1 MALLLATCTCAAYA
15 TWHQGGIIARGSRSA
30 ASTSSLPL
38 VTLRL
43 PVKLGV
49 IRMLEQEDEG
59 SSSGSSSSSSS
70 SSSDGGVAVAVVESG
85 SSRNS
90 KQEETTASED
100 WSGFLLR
107 ERYTKLR
114 DIALT
119 ISVRRTIDEAELAL
133 KLADDFNSDPSILQD
148 IDFKSLIRRVE
159 RDLAGNNAEV
169 AASKLMDASELKT
182 LEQRQRKA
190 LDALQRVQPEIL
202 AQTAE
207 GAVETAVP
215 KIRRVISKAR
225 ELPLTIELPAAI
237 APEGALNFSL
247 ALNESKNV
255 AASVKEV
262 WQRLNGADVERDLE
276 LVSLQRETKALLA
289 LRAEVRCVLAD
300 ADGCGRMGCGV
311 GWDARDTACECVRQ
325 LSTRAALSRP
335 PSFARPTSS
344 RARPGHLRALLRAP
358 PSALA
363 APPHHASAP
372 SFLSL
377 PLSLPP
383 SRHWG
388 FSCCRRCCASQA
400 TKLRSGI
407 RLVQRQKELKSAYLV
422 RFGESADLLGETL
435 RADSSIAKLETELSL
450 KAALLEME
458 RIYITL
464 ESELSVTSTLVDQL
478 LQAVERYGGMESS
491 LRGMVGMV
499 QKEMHAN
506 VNSTELEV
514 LERDISLLLLQLGLT
529 AADSTTE
536 AFSWSRTREQIS
548 VNLNKA
554 GEGLAFYV
562 RGTQLVGQ
570 DLQLV
575 VSMLSRAVVQGYT
588 LRAREVKLL
597 RRIGKDL
604 LTIIPFIIIL
614 IIPLSPL
621 GHVLVFSFIQR
632 FFPDFFPSQFTES
645 RQNIMS
651 MYSSITA
658 PSEEPWGPE
667 FGLAAVSVAQSQQ
680 LQDEQ
685 QRAAEA
691 EVEGAAAEGADKE
704 A

>member
-1 MALLLATCTCAAYA
+1 MRETHGNANASGGSAHEPRSLARPASPGPPRPARALATCEPCF
-15 TWHQGGIIARGSRSA
+15 
-30 ASTSSLPL
+30 
-38 VTLRL
+38 VRL
-43 PVKLGV
+43 P
-49 IRMLEQEDEG
+49 
-59 SSSGSSSSSSS
+59 
-70 SSSDGGVAVAVVESG
+70 
-85 SSRNS
+85 
-90 KQEETTASED
+90 
-100 WSGFLLR
+100 
-107 ERYTKLR
+107 
-114 DIALT
+114 
-119 ISVRRTIDEAELAL
+119 
-133 KLADDFNSDPSILQD
+133 
-148 IDFKSLIRRVE
+148 
-159 RDLAGNNAEV
+159 
-169 AASKLMDASELKT
+169 
-182 LEQRQRKA
+182 
-190 LDALQRVQPEIL
+190 
-202 AQTAE
+202 
-207 GAVETAVP
+207 
-215 KIRRVISKAR
+215 
-225 ELPLTIELPAAI
+225 
-237 APEGALNFSL
+237 
-247 ALNESKNV
+247 
-255 AASVKEV
+255 
-262 WQRLNGADVERDLE
+262 
-276 LVSLQRETKALLA
+276 
-289 LRAEVRCVLAD
+289 
-300 ADGCGRMGCGV
+300 
-311 GWDARDTACECVRQ
+311 
-325 LSTRAALSRP
+325 
-335 PSFARPTSS
+335 
-344 RARPGHLRALLRAP
+344 RPGLLTMP
-358 PSALA
+358 PF
-363 APPHHASAP
+363 PPSAP
-372 SFLSL
+372 SF
-377 PLSLPP
+377 LSLPP

-388 FSCCRRCCASQA
+388 FSCCCCCSCCCCASQA

-499 QKEMHAN
+499 QKEMHAD
-506 VNSTELEV
+506 VNGTELEV

-667 FGLAAVSVAQSQQ
+667 FGLAAVSVAQGQQ
-680 LQDEQ
+680 LPDEQ
-685 QRAAEA
+685 RLVAQVEA
-691 EVEGAAAEGADKE
+691 EGAAAEGADKE

>member
-1 MALLLATCTCAAYA
+1 
-15 TWHQGGIIARGSRSA
+15 
-30 ASTSSLPL
+30 
-38 VTLRL
+38 
-43 PVKLGV
+43 
-49 IRMLEQEDEG
+49 
-59 SSSGSSSSSSS
+59 
-70 SSSDGGVAVAVVESG
+70 
-85 SSRNS
+85 
-90 KQEETTASED
+90 
-100 WSGFLLR
+100 
-107 ERYTKLR
+107 
-114 DIALT
+114 
-119 ISVRRTIDEAELAL
+119 
-133 KLADDFNSDPSILQD
+133 
-148 IDFKSLIRRVE
+148 
-159 RDLAGNNAEV
+159 
-169 AASKLMDASELKT
+169 
-182 LEQRQRKA
+182 
-190 LDALQRVQPEIL
+190 
-202 AQTAE
+202 
-207 GAVETAVP
+207 
-215 KIRRVISKAR
+215 
-225 ELPLTIELPAAI
+225 
-237 APEGALNFSL
+237 
-247 ALNESKNV
+247 
-255 AASVKEV
+255 
-262 WQRLNGADVERDLE
+262 
-276 LVSLQRETKALLA
+276 
-289 LRAEVRCVLAD
+289 
-300 ADGCGRMGCGV
+300 MGCGV

-344 RARPGHLRALLRAP
+344 RARLATCEPCFVRLLQPWLLLLTMPPLP
-358 PSALA
+358 PSS
-363 APPHHASAP
+363 P
-372 SFLSL
+372 

-658 PSEEPWGPE
+658 PSEEPWGRIRSRGR
-667 FGLAAVSVAQSQQ
+667 FRGASQQ

-685 QRAAEA
+685 QRVAQA